1 MTMDHLEKAFGTSKT
16 HAELLKIADQVN
28 GRLFEIAIEFFRIPK
43 LIDETKNPL
52 ISVNADHVWDALE
65 KGKGAVLLVSHL
77 CNWEILA
84 VGGGMSGVPI
94 HAVGR
99 QNKNPF
105 IEAYVQ
111 RIRGK
116 TNLKTIHKIGAIK
129 DVGRL
134 LKENQVVCLPMDQRV
149 KGGER
154 VPFLGQDATLS
165 SLPALLSVRYGSP
178 VIPCFV
184 TKNEGPTY
192 RIYSTPAIGL
202 LEGENLRESLRIN
215 TKVFAKRIEEE
226 ILKIPEEWILWR
238 HNIWKD

>member
-16 HAELLKIADQVN
+16 REELLKIADQVN
-28 GRLFEIAIEFFRIPK
+28 GRLFEIAIEFFRIPHLVK
-43 LIDETKNPL
+43 EKKHPL
-52 ISVNADHVWDALE
+52 ISVTADHIWDALE

-84 VGGGMSGVPI
+84 IGGGMSGLPI

-99 QNKNPF
+99 QNKNLF

-111 RIRGK
+111 KIRGK
-116 TNLKTIHKIGAIK
+116 TNLQTIHKIGAIK

-165 SLPALLSVRYGSP
+165 SLPALLSVRYGAP
-178 VIPCFV
+178 VIPCFA

-192 RIYSTPAIGL
+192 QIASTPAMGL
-202 LEGENLRESLRIN
+202 LEGKN
-215 TKVFAKRIEEE
+215 TCKV
-226 ILKIPEEWILWR
+226 L
-238 HNIWKD
+238 NQ